1 MVFENINVLGLSF
14 GYIFLI
20 VIAGASLILAYYK
33 KKGLIKFQS
42 PITKEEKEKE
52 EGGKDES

>member
-14 GYIFLI
+14 GYIFI
-20 VIAGASLILAYYK
+20 IAIAGASLAIAYYK

-42 PITKEEKEKE
+42 PITKEK
-52 EGGKDES
+52 KDEVKSDES